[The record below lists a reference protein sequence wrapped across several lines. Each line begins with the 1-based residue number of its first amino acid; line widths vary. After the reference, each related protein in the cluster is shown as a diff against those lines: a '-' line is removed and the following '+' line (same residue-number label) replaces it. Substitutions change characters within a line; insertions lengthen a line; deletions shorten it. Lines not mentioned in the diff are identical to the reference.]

1 MTSNKIQVTV
11 DGIDVQVEPG
21 SSVLQA
27 CELIGVEI
35 PRFCFHERLM
45 VSGNCRMC
53 LVEIEKQIKPVAS
66 CAMPVMAGMNIFT
79 DTPLVKKAREGV
91 LEFLLLNHPLDCPIC
106 DQGGECDLQD
116 QAMLYGSDRS
126 RFYETKR
133 GVEDNNYGPL
143 VKSIMTRCIHCTR
156 CIRFATEIAGVETLG
171 TTARGID
178 TEVGTYIE
186 KTFNSELSGN
196 IIDLC
201 PVGALTSKPYAF
213 TARPWELSHTET
225 IDVHDSLG
233 SNIRVDV
240 RGTEIMRIIPR
251 LNEEINE
258 EWISDKARFSYDGLK
273 HQRLLSPMKRNEH
286 GQLESISWMKALD
299 ALKKVMQQAP
309 QPKVAGLVGPL
320 VDLESAY
327 ALKTLV
333 NSMGSQQLHST
344 FEEGGKRT
352 SDFMSGL
359 RFGSTIAGI
368 EEADV
373 ILMVGVN
380 PRWEGPLVNARIRK
394 RLREGNCKAAL
405 IGQPVNLT
413 YDYAHLGGDLKA
425 LLAVVEG
432 THPFS
437 KTLAQSK
444 SPVVIYGSDV
454 LHSSSKQREE
464 GTLVLDALRQLEDSL
479 RYVTGKET
487 AILNYLQPSAGQLG
501 FTSLGYDAKEAP
513 EEVDVVFALGV
524 EGRDLRAFCNK
535 TSAKTIAFIGH
546 HGDEDTVMCDLVLPG
561 AAYTEKDASFMNTE
575 GRIQKTRRALS
586 PPGEARTDWT
596 ILSAIGEV
604 CGTSMKPWETVEE
617 LRDSMSSTLPSFGQL
632 GKVPTTRDS
641 SRQIMS
647 TAAFS
652 VNNRA
657 FAPSVMDYYRTN
669 AISKASAVMAKCSQ
683 AFVQKHSRKESNS
696 NHININSN

>member
-251 LNEEINE
+251 LNEDINE

-273 HQRLLSPMKRNEH
+273 HQRLLSPMKRDEQ
-286 GQLESISWMKALD
+286 GKLKSTSWMEALD
-299 ALKKVMQQAP
+299 ALKKVMQQTP

-333 NSMGSQQLHST
+333 NTLGSQQLHST
-344 FEEGGKRT
+344 FEEGGKRS
-352 SDFMSGL
+352 SDFMHGL

-368 EEADV
+368 EEADA

-394 RLREGNCKAAL
+394 RLREGNCQAAL
-405 IGQPVNLT
+405 IGQPVDLT
-413 YDYAHLGGDLKA
+413 YEYAHLGDDLNT

-444 SPVVIYGSDV
+444 NPIVIYGSDV
-454 LHSSSKQREE
+454 LRSSSEQE
-464 GTLVLDALRQLEDSL
+464 GTWTLDALRQLEDSL
-479 RYVTGKET
+479 RHVMGKET
-487 AILNYLQPSAGQLG
+487 AILSCLQPSAGQLG

-513 EEVDVVFALGV
+513 EEVDVLFALGV
-524 EGRDLRAFCNK
+524 EGRDLRTFCNQ

-546 HGDEDTVMCDLVLPG
+546 HGDEETGMCDLVLPG

-575 GRIQKTRRALS
+575 GRIQQTRRALT

-596 ILSAIGEV
+596 ILSVIGEV
-604 CGTSMKPWETVEE
+604 CATSWKPWETVEE
-617 LRDSMSSTLPSFGQL
+617 LREAISSTLPSLGQL
-632 GKVPTTRDS
+632 GKISTIRDAS
-641 SRQIMS
+641 HQAMS
-647 TAAFS
+647 TATVS
-652 VNNRA
+652 VKNRA
-657 FAPSVMDYYRTN
+657 FAPSIMDYYRTN
-669 AISKASAVMAKCSQ
+669 AISNASAVMAKCSQ
-683 AFVQKHSRKESNS
+683 AFVQKHARKASISNPM
-696 NHININSN
+696 NNNYNNY

>member
-1 MTSNKIQVTV
+1 MTSNKIKVTV
-11 DGIDVQVEPG
+11 DGIDVMVEPG

-27 CELIGVEI
+27 CELVGVEI

-66 CAMPVMAGMNIFT
+66 CAMPVMGGMNIFT

-143 VKSIMTRCIHCTR
+143 IKSIMTRCIHCTR

-213 TARPWELSHTET
+213 TARPWELTHTET

-233 SNIRVDV
+233 SNIRVDT

-258 EWISDKARFSYDGLK
+258 EWISDKARFAYDGLK
-273 HQRLLSPMKRNEH
+273 HQRLLEPMVKNEE
-286 GQLESISWMKALD
+286 GRLKPASWMEALN
-299 ALKKVMQQAP
+299 ALKKHVECSGDLN
-309 QPKVAGLVGPL
+309 VAGLVGPL
-320 VDLESAY
+320 VDMESAY

-333 NSMGSQQLHST
+333 NKMGSQQLHST
-344 FEEGGKRT
+344 TWKGEKKS
-352 SDFMSGL
+352 SDFLQGL
-359 RFGSTIAGI
+359 RFASTISGI
-368 EEADV
+368 EESDV
-373 ILMVGVN
+373 VLLVGVN

-394 RLREGNCKAAL
+394 RLREGNFEVGL
-405 IGQPVNLT
+405 IGAEVDLT
-413 YDYAHLGGDLKA
+413 YPYSHLGTDVNA
-425 LLAVVEG
+425 LLDLVEG
-432 THPFS
+432 THPFCT
-437 KTLAQSK
+437 TLAQAK
-444 SPVVIYGSDV
+444 SPVIIYGSDV
-454 LHSSSKQREE
+454 LCSEYQDQENEE
-464 GTLVLDALRQLEDSL
+464 GVLGALRQLENL
-479 RYVTGKET
+479 VGHATGKES
-487 AILNYLQPSAGQLG
+487 AMLSCLQPSAGQTG
-501 FTSLGYDAKEAP
+501 FLSLGYDAQRLSESSEIDLLLA
-513 EEVDVVFALGV
+513 VGV
-524 EGRDLRAFCNK
+524 EGKDLE
-535 TSAKTIAFIGH
+535 AFIQKYPAKCIAYLGH
-546 HGDEDTVMCDLVLPG
+546 HGDEKTGLSDIVLPG
-561 AAYTEKDASFMNTE
+561 ATYTEKDAMYMNTE
-575 GRIQKTRRALS
+575 GRVQKTRRALT
-586 PPGEARTDWT
+586 PPGLARTDWT
-596 ILSAIGEV
+596 VLSVIGEV
-604 CGTSMKPWETVEE
+604 CGCPLPWESVDTLRESMFKTFVPSIGQLDKAPAPFGEQPHQEE
-617 LRDSMSSTLPSFGQL
+617 LPAYGV
-632 GKVPTTRDS
+632 GK
-641 SRQIMS
+641 Q
-647 TAAFS
+647 F
-652 VNNRA
+652 VNRE
-657 FAPSVMDYYRTN
+657 FAPAIEDYYRTDV
-669 AISKASAVMAKCSQ
+669 ISRTSAVMAKASQ
-683 AFVQKHSRKESNS
+683 SFVTNK
-696 NHININSN
+696 